1 MLLFIKDMGTFI
13 DHEPVYSIMTGWLTC
28 IIVHAAAC
36 DYLYIAIL
44 SDEEIIIDNIIKSGD
59 CHTGR
64 NRKSLSLSTIINV
77 DIKARLVLLGLDM
90 DML

>member
-44 SDEEIIIDNIIKSGD
+44 SDEEIIIDNIIYTCKTLEL
-59 CHTGR
+59 TGGEVVETD
-64 NRKSLSLSTIINV
+64 LSDHYMVTASFKTL
-77 DIKARLVLLGLDM
+77 A
-90 DML
+90 